1 MASQGWSS
9 VVTWNVSLLVMVLLA
24 GCSSGGDSGGGGGG
38 SAAPVAQASADQTV
52 PVGTPATL
60 DGSASDSP
68 SGAPL
73 SYQWTLTAK
82 PAGSSVSLSTPNSV
96 RATFTPDVAGPYTA
110 TLIVLANGV
119 ASPPDAVTIT
129 AVTGNVAPIANAG
142 SDRSAAPNGTITL
155 DGTASRDPNGTTVT
169 YSWRIVQQP
178 PGSNPV
184 LTNATSATPTFRAD
198 VPGV

>member
-1 MASQGWSS
+1 MEL
-9 VVTWNVSLLVMVLLA
+9 SLLVMMLLA

-82 PAGSSVSLSTPNSV
+82 PAGSIGLLEHPQLRAGHLHPRCGRPVYRVSG
-96 RATFTPDVAGPYTA
+96 GP
-110 TLIVLANGV
+110 GERR
-119 ASPPDAVTIT
+119 
-129 AVTGNVAPIANAG
+129 GE
-142 SDRSAAPNGTITL
+142 
-155 DGTASRDPNGTTVT
+155 
-169 YSWRIVQQP
+169 
-178 PGSNPV
+178 
-184 LTNATSATPTFRAD
+184 PT
-198 VPGV
+198 